1 MKKLILLA
9 AAAAL
14 IGSAPAFAA
23 DAAAQAGQQNTED
36 ASARLL
42 AQVQTFKKA
51 NTGVSEDAAPAE
63 QKQAPATAAENKAP
77 ETKAAQAPAAA
88 AAPAAQTAPAAQAAP
103 AAQQKSQS
111 ASIMDQIVREEAA
124 KAAKEEQAAPNNRGV
139 VNVPAEEKKEAEVK
153 QEQQAPAPAKPA
165 EEKKET
171 VQIPAQKQEPAKTET
186 PAAAPAP
193 AVTVPAPAPA
203 PAAAV
208 SATEEIPAGRP
219 LNPSPMKEGDA
230 ETKDSILVSPA
241 WLKANR
247 GSVILVDARPD
258 SLYANGHIPGAVNA
272 PWTYFAN
279 VNTKQGSEKWGT
291 IWPADTMAKRLG
303 ALGIDGKKMVVTYC
317 DAGGWGQ
324 SGWTLWILRQ
334 AGIKNAKMLDGG
346 IAAWKTI
353 GGEMT
358 KNKHANKTVGYNLK
372 QYVPNYVVTTEW
384 INNNLGKPGLVLLD
398 VRTDV
403 EYLGK
408 IAPFQ
413 EKRRGHL
420 PGAINIPRES
430 FLRENLEAKY
440 PDDIKALLLAKGIT
454 PDNEI
459 VVYDTAGVRS
469 AYVLML
475 LRAAGFRKSLNYDA
489 GFQAWAGDPELPI
502 VKP

>member
-23 DAAAQAGQQNTED
+23 DAAAQTEQQ
-36 ASARLL
+36 SANDSYATLL
-42 AQVQTFKKA
+42 SQVQTFKQA
-51 NTGVSEDAAPAE
+51 NTGVSGDAAPAQ
-63 QKQAPATAAENKAP
+63 QKQAEPAPAEKKAD
-77 ETKAAQAPAAA
+77 ETKAAEAPAA
-88 AAPAAQTAPAAQAAP
+88 PAE
-103 AAQQKSQS
+103 QQKSQS
-111 ASIMDQIVREEAA
+111 ASVVDQIVKEEAA

-139 VNVPAEEKKEAEVK
+139 VELPAEEKKEAEVNN
-153 QEQQAPAPAKPA
+153 EQPQPQQQVQAAPA
-165 EEKKET
+165 EEKKE
-171 VQIPAQKQEPAKTET
+171 PAEAPAPKQEEKQEPAKTEA
-186 PAAAPAP
+186 PAAAPA
-193 AVTVPAPAPA
+193 AAAAPA

-208 SATEEIPAGRP
+208 SATEEIPEGRP
-219 LNPSPMKEGDA
+219 LNPSPMKEGDP
-230 ETKDSILVSPA
+230 ETREGLLVSA
-241 WLKANR
+241 SWLKANR
-247 GSVILVDARPD
+247 GNVILIDARPD

-272 PWTYFAN
+272 PWTYFSNINA
-279 VNTKQGSEKWGT
+279 KQGSDKWGT

-303 ALGIDGKKMVVTYC
+303 ALGIDGKKTVVAYC

-346 IAAWKTI
+346 VAAWKTA

-358 KNKHANKTVGYNLK
+358 KNKHTNKTVGFSIK
-372 QYVPNYVVTTEW
+372 QYVPNYTATTEW

-403 EYLGK
+403 EFLGK

-430 FLRENLEAKY
+430 FLRENMEAKF
-440 PDDIKALLLAKGIT
+440 PDDIKAMLLAKGIT

-469 AYVLML
+469 AFVLML
-475 LRAAGFRKSLNYDA
+475 LRTAGFRKSLNYDA